1 MCFECV
7 ELPVTMFA
15 FSQTRAKQFKRRILC
30 KFIDVVD
37 LQQNNDLPLLFG
49 IENQTKNGVMLVIH
63 ALQW

>member
-1 MCFECV
+1 MCLECV

-15 FSQTRAKQFKRRILC
+15 FIQTRSKQFRKRILC

-63 ALQW
+63 ALYW